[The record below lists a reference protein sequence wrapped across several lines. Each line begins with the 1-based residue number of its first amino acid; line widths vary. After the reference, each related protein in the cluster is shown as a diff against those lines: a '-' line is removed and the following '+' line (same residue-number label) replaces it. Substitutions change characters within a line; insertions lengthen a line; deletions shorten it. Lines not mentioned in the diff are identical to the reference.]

1 MTNDEDNKDNALFER
16 TLKGAAQAAG
26 TLSKSVWRTIAD
38 RGGKRSGGAARF
50 ARSDAAMERLAAASV
65 LFHPQ
70 PGSRPMHFGGRVLQM
85 RVLQGLVD
93 ALAAQGG
100 LLRLPVDAPLPEA
113 HDVALHGAR
122 GLGKTAL
129 GLRWLK
135 ERAEDAGLRVIDCPA
150 AFLKTLGDLY
160 AVTLGEPVP
169 NTDAQSKLDAS
180 QVGGRGTHIATS
192 DRRTKE
198 FPGMRPAEWLDRLR
212 ELCRHRPTLVIVDE
226 AHVLDLEVA
235 HVLLNATQ
243 SLRGATPAAP
253 FALVLMGTPDL
264 KRHLM
269 YGGPGHNGARSTFWT
284 RLGKGDM
291 RIGLLSQ
298 DEAEEALA
306 VPLQSKRH
314 GLDFDPEAVRRIAQ
328 ESDGYPYFV
337 QLWGQQAETAAR
349 TGGGRVGMAEVDQA
363 RIEVEQM
370 REDFYVDRREE
381 LDERG
386 LLGAATLLAPHL
398 SNLGAVLTREDAR
411 AMLAPVVLAAGDR
424 MAHGILNELLEL
436 GILGLE
442 ARGGGVQAGVP
453 SFMDYLDRMAP
464 QPSGCGR

>member
-1 MTNDEDNKDNALFER
+1 MTNDEDSKDMALFEHALRRATRAAR
-16 TLKGAAQAAG
+16 TA
-26 TLSKSVWRTIAD
+26 SKSIWRTIAN
-38 RGGKRSGGAARF
+38 RGGKRVEGNRETAQPNTAAV
-50 ARSDAAMERLAAASV
+50 ERLAVVSV

-85 RVLQGLVD
+85 QVLQGVVD

-100 LLRLPVDAPLPEA
+100 LLRLPAEAPLPEVQ
-113 HDVALHGAR
+113 DVALHGAR

-135 ERAEDAGLRVIDCPA
+135 ERAEDAGLHVIDCPA

-169 NTDAQSKLDAS
+169 NTDAQSKLDAG
-180 QVGGRGTHIATS
+180 QVGGQGTHLASS
-192 DRRTKE
+192 DQRTKE

-212 ELCRHRPTLVIVDE
+212 ELCQRRPTLMVVDE
-226 AHVLDLEVA
+226 AHVLDLDVA

-243 SLRGATPAAP
+243 SLRGASPASP

-269 YGGPGHNGARSTFWT
+269 YGGPDHKGARSTFWN

-306 VPLQSKRH
+306 VPLQSKPH
-314 GLDFDPEAVRRIAQ
+314 GLGFDPEAVRSMAQ

-349 TGGGRVGMAEVDQA
+349 AGSERVGMAEVEQA
-363 RIEVEQM
+363 RVEVERM

-381 LDERG
+381 LDERR

-398 SNLGAVLTREDAR
+398 SDLGVVLTREDAR
-411 AMLAPVVLAAGDR
+411 AILLPAIVADDDK
-424 MAHGILNELLEL
+424 MAHSALNELLEL
-436 GILGLE
+436 GILARE
-442 ARGGGVQAGVP
+442 ARGGGVQAGIP
-453 SFMDYLDRMAP
+453 SFMDYLERLA
-464 QPSGCGR
+464 SAK

>member
-1 MTNDEDNKDNALFER
+1 MTNDEDSKDMALFER
-16 TLKGAAQAAG
+16 TLKGAARAAG
-26 TLSKSVWRTIAD
+26 SMSKSLWRIIPN
-38 RGGKRSGGAARF
+38 RSGKRSGGAVRF
-50 ARSDAAMERLAAASV
+50 AQSGAAMERLAAASV

-70 PGSRPMHFGGRVLQM
+70 PGSRPMHFGGRVPQM

-100 LLRLPVDAPLPEA
+100 LLRLPAEAPVPEA

-150 AFLKTLGDLY
+150 AFLKTLEDLY

-180 QVGGRGTHIATS
+180 QIGGQGTHVATS
-192 DRRTKE
+192 NQRTME
-198 FPGMRPAEWLDRLR
+198 FPGMRPAEWLDCLR
-212 ELCRHRPTLVIVDE
+212 ELCRRRPTLAIVDE
-226 AHVLDLEVA
+226 AHVLDLDVA

-243 SLRGATPAAP
+243 SLRGASPAAP

-269 YGGPGHNGARSTFWT
+269 YGGPDHNGARSTFWT

-291 RIGLLSQ
+291 RIGLLSLH
-298 DEAEEALA
+298 EAEEALT

-314 GLDFDPEAVRRIAQ
+314 GLDFDPEAVRRMAQ

-349 TGGGRVGMAEVDQA
+349 SGGGRVGMAEVDRA

-398 SNLGAVLTREDAR
+398 GNLGATLTREEAR
-411 AMLAPVVLAAGDR
+411 AMLAPAIPAAGDR
-424 MAHGILNELLEL
+424 MAHSILNELLEL
-436 GILGLE
+436 GILALE
-442 ARGGGVQAGVP
+442 ARGGGVQAGIP
-453 SFMDYLDRMAP
+453 SFMGYLERMVP
-464 QPSGCGR
+464 QPSGCGP